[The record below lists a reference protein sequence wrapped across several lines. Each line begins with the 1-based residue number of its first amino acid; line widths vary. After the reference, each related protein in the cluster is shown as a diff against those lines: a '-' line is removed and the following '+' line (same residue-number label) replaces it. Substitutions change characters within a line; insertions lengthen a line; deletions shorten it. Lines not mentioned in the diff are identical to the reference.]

1 MQPFGRDPVHKGWRC
16 EDAGGFKNPLVHFMR
31 QEAAGGA
38 MQRSSS
44 SSGNN
49 RIELAAKKTDPITDV
64 LNNKC
69 GDAKQD
75 ENNLWSVDASRCSEM
90 MKERKE
96 GKSKG
101 LTKSKRE

>member
-44 SSGNN
+44 NN

-75 ENNLWSVDASRCSEM
+75 ENNLWNVDASRCSEM
-90 MKERKE
+90 RRS
-96 GKSKG
+96 G
-101 LTKSKRE
+101 KREK